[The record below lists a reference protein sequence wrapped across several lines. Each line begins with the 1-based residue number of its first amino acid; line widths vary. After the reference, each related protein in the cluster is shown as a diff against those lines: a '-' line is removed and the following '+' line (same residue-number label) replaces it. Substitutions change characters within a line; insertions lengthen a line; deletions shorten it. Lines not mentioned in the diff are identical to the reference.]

1 MKKFLLFILI
11 FNLIVGCQSTKNAL
25 TLKKKDKTDEF
36 LVEKKNPLV
45 LPPNFS
51 KLPTPGLENDQISN
65 NEIDDKDF
73 ESILKSKSENRDDI
87 DSSKNSSIEEF
98 ILENINKN
106 ESN

>member
-1 MKKFLLFILI
+1 MKKILLLTLI
-11 FNLIVGCQSTKNAL
+11 FNLVVGCQSAENVFTQ
-25 TLKKKDKTDEF
+25 KKKDRKDEF

-73 ESILKSKSENRDDI
+73 ESILKSGSDNTSDM
-87 DSSKNSSIEEF
+87 DSTKNSSIEKF

-106 ESN
+106 ETN